1 MHSNYIPT
9 NNSNNKFYQT
19 YSCTF
24 FCTGEWY
31 LKLPLFKR
39 HFSAQ
44 LASRCHNE
52 MTCSTEKQMQ
62 GLRMF
67 L

>member
-24 FCTGEWY
+24 FAQENGILNY
-31 LKLPLFKR
+31 LFLKDI
-39 HFSAQ
+39 SQ
-44 LASRCHNE
+44 LSWQAGAT
-52 MTCSTEKQMQ
+52 MK
-62 GLRMF
+62 
-67 L
+67 